1 MTKNVGN
8 GEKTRGAQLK
18 VIHIKKN
25 DFIGKIELY
34 TKLFTLSTENP
45 TNFAVYIVKKSNG
58 SFVQMQ

>member
-45 TNFAVYIVKKSNG
+45 TNFVVYIVK
-58 SFVQMQ
+58 

>member
-34 TKLFTLSTENP
+34 TKLSTLSTENV
-45 TNFAVYIVKKSNG
+45 TNFVVYIVKKSNR
-58 SFVQMQ
+58 SFVQIP